1 MNIYLEDSP
10 MGNLVRRSIPELN
23 PHIWEPNT
31 NEPGVY
37 FGQLEVPK
45 QGTFIPLYK
54 GPEGALIGDMSPA
67 SYLLQFLNSHGYPAK
82 ELKVLTLLERN
93 YHAYMLHNGNKE
105 LAERYRKL
113 KVYAYL
119 AGANILSTPPRVLSG
134 AVDNVMASNDRYI
147 KGRLANAN
155 KATVDTD
162 AFKGT
167 LVTVKA
173 DNLMEDVAYHA
184 IFTMVDPKESY
195 LVMVQKDNFVYCMS
209 NVWNTVNRVL
219 GVHGSDFWNGHSFFI
234 NSLEDKRL
242 FDTVKACFDTQKGR

>member
-10 MGNLVRRSIPELN
+10 MGNLVRRSISELN
-23 PHIWEPNT
+23 PRIWEPDT
-31 NEPGVY
+31 NEHGVY

-45 QGTFIPLYK
+45 QGTFIPLYR
-54 GPEGALIGDMSPA
+54 GPKGALIGNMSPA
-67 SYLLQFLNSHGYPAK
+67 SYLLQFLNSRGYPVK

-93 YHAYMLHNGNKE
+93 YHDYMLHNGNKE
-105 LAERYRKL
+105 LAEQYKKL

-119 AGANILSTPPRVLSG
+119 AGVNILSTPPMVLSS
-134 AVDNVMASNDRYI
+134 AIENVMASNDRYI

-155 KATVDTD
+155 KAMVNTD

-184 IFTMVDPKESY
+184 ILTMVDPKESY
-195 LVMVQKDNFVYCMS
+195 LVMVQKDSFVYCMS
-209 NVWNTVNRVL
+209 NAWDKVNRVL
-219 GVHGSDFWNGHSFFI
+219 DVHGSDFWNGHSFFI

-242 FDTVKACFDTQKGR
+242 FDTVKTCFGTQKGQ